1 MDPVTLSTTY
11 HRHILPSQSLFPS
24 QLSTLSNIVE
34 NMDAFGC
41 GTLTNHMSTSTCCPE
56 PSTISHHAEHTLA
69 LLDARPIIISGPSG
83 VGKGTLIKRLKD
95 NHPTIFDTVV
105 SHTTRQP
112 RPDEIEGVAYFFR
125 SAPEIWNMI
134 MRKDFVEHIYYSGNF
149 YGTSKKAM
157 TELMKKGVA
166 PILDVEMEGVKQMK
180 ASDLVARYV
189 FLSPPS
195 LETFEARLWERG
207 TEDEAIISQRL
218 AQAKL
223 ELEFAGTGVHDI
235 IIVNDDLDEAY
246 RQLEDFAFQRR
257 RFN

>member
-1 MDPVTLSTTY
+1 MDPVALSTT
-11 HRHILPSQSLFPS
+11 HHHHILPRHFLFPS
-24 QLSTLSNIVE
+24 QRSAPSGIAE
-34 NMDAFGC
+34 NMDVFGC
-41 GTLTNHMSTSTCCPE
+41 GSLTNHMSTT
-56 PSTISHHAEHTLA
+56 

-95 NHPTIFDTVV
+95 NHPTIFGSVV

-112 RPDEIEGVAYFFR
+112 RPDEVEGVSYFFR
-125 SAPEIWNMI
+125 SAPEIWTMI
-134 MRKDFVEHIYYSGNF
+134 MRKQFVEHTYYSGNF

-157 TELMKKGVA
+157 DELMKKGVA
-166 PILDVEMEGVKQMK
+166 PILNVEMEGVKKMK

-195 LETFEARLWERG
+195 LETLEARLWERG
-207 TEDEAIISQRL
+207 TEDEASISQRL

-223 ELEFAGTGVHDI
+223 ELEFAETEVHDI
-235 IIVNDDLDEAY
+235 IIVSGDLDEAY
-246 RQLEDFAFQRR
+246 RQLEDFVFQHG

>member
-1 MDPVTLSTTY
+1 
-11 HRHILPSQSLFPS
+11 
-24 QLSTLSNIVE
+24 
-34 NMDAFGC
+34 MDAFGC

-95 NHPTIFDTVV
+95 NHPTIFGSVV

-112 RPDEIEGVAYFFR
+112 PPDEIEGVAYFFR

-134 MRKDFVEHIYYSGNF
+134 MRKQFVEHTYYSGNF

-157 TELMKKGVA
+157 DELMKKGVA

-195 LETFEARLWERG
+195 LETLEARLWERG

-223 ELEFAGTGVHDI
+223 ELDFAGTGVHDI

-246 RQLEDFAFQRR
+246 RQLEDFAFQRG